1 MFRRDASTIATVA
14 IVLALVGC
22 SDAPAPDPETEAAIQ
37 TWSADLEASL
47 PNGVSTIGGSASFD
61 DEPTE
66 GTRIDFETPASFD
79 RLEFSCFGDGTMDL
93 AVTAVATDGTTG
105 SRIEELPCDESPHV
119 LDRALNFGGLESLS
133 ADAYN
138 SSDQSA
144 WLLIAHPNQD
154 D

>member
-1 MFRRDASTIATVA
+1 MFRRVAPAIAVA
-14 IVLALVGC
+14 AITFALAGC

-37 TWSADLEASL
+37 AWSADLEASL
-47 PNGVSTIGGSASFD
+47 PHGVSTMGGSASFD
-61 DEPTE
+61 DEPAE

-79 RLEFSCFGDGTMDL
+79 RLEFSCFGDGAMDL
-93 AVTAVATDGTTG
+93 AVTAVEAGGTTG
-105 SRIEELPCDESPHV
+105 SRLEELHCNESPHL

-144 WLLIAHPNQD
+144 WLLVAHPTQD